1 MTIEDIQKRYGVK
14 PLEKGYANAFISS
27 LKKDIGQNDA
37 AVGQLA
43 NETMAISQA
52 CQAAKKALQKA
63 AKYTNDPRL
72 KILQPRLQAAFNAID
87 AVSGGATAINH
98 GKVLKQG

>member
-1 MTIEDIQKRYGVK
+1 MTLDEIKAKYGVTQ
-14 PLEKGYANAFISS
+14 I
-27 LKKDIGQNDA
+27 DA
-37 AVGQLA
+37 SVGQLA

-52 CQAAKKALQKA
+52 CQAAKKELQKA

-98 GKVLKQG
+98 GKYKGF